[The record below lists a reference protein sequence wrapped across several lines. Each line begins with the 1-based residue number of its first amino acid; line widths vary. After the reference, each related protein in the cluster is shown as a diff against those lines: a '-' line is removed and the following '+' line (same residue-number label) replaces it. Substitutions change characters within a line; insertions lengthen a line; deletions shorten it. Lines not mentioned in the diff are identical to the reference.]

1 VVKDGLADFAR
12 VTLCYQLGQHYPI
25 LNIFTQ
31 NTATLPQD
39 KLENLVSQKISLK
52 FKDAIGLFNL
62 NTPEHYQSLA
72 EWSDYFQNPNFPW
85 NQGINLV

>member
-1 VVKDGLADFAR
+1 
-12 VTLCYQLGQHYPI
+12 
-25 LNIFTQ
+25 
-31 NTATLPQD
+31 
-39 KLENLVSQKISLK
+39 
-52 FKDAIGLFNL
+52 LFNL